1 MYLLLRYHNF
11 LCQRL
16 LYIYRY
22 SEKQIFKQQDSAVKR
37 AKAAMSAEYNPI
49 TSRLQGSEPVA
60 DVLCLR
66 RKLDIDVRDYYV
78 AFIDQVKKLLDSNI
92 DQDQYEDNLRDMF
105 STRAYHMFTINKII
119 VHAVKH
125 LQQVCQDSQKLLECH
140 KTFRREL
147 SGEMRSTPN
156 VTNEVLNNAELM
168 DSTKEQGVTLWH
180 EWPTPESRMS
190 DREYENMCKRYQQCC
205 LDNCSKNG
213 STCFKVIVNLTLNGE
228 LTVNITQLPVASI
241 SKEASD
247 DETTLDPQQEDG
259 STAQNGINVQQSKNA
274 SSTKPVS
281 KSGSPKPDGRKNNNF
296 TNKQQGGNKIGDKNG
311 QNGQN
316 SKNGQNGQNN
326 THQSNNINIIGE
338 SMEDSED
345 EGEEEVI
352 DPEEFDA
359 SMMDENNQAGGNNH
373 VEINNERSVG
383 KLESDDSEDEHNVP
397 SLTNKNGN
405 NEQPEDTALPTEDSP
420 NPV

>member
-1 MYLLLRYHNF
+1 
-11 LCQRL
+11 
-16 LYIYRY
+16 
-22 SEKQIFKQQDSAVKR
+22 
-37 AKAAMSAEYNPI
+37 MSAEYNPI
-49 TSRLQGSEPVA
+49 TTRLQGSEPVA

-180 EWPTPESRMS
+180 EWPTPESRMP

-247 DETTLDPQQEDG
+247 DETAQDTQEDG
-259 STAQNGINVQQSKNA
+259 MNAQTASKNA
-274 SSTKPVS
+274 SSTKPVL
-281 KSGSPKPDGRKNNNF
+281 KPGSPKPDGRKKNNF
-296 TNKQQGGNKIGDKNG
+296 TNKQQGGHKIGDKNSQNG

-316 SKNGQNGQNN
+316 EQKGQHK
-326 THQSNNINIIGE
+326 TQSNNINIIGE

-359 SMMDENNQAGGNNH
+359 SMMDENNAGNNH
-373 VEINNERSVG
+373 VEINNGQTDKV
-383 KLESDDSEDEHNVP
+383 ESDDSDEHNVP
-397 SLTNKNGN
+397 SLSNKNGN

>member
-1 MYLLLRYHNF
+1 MRFSAIFRDLLQNHSVLPDLLFTQMPRWASDNESHADSVHRTRTLTTSSNEADFETGDQQLPEMVVENGNSKMVDHDIYENPDNEYIGMNDWPREEGDGDGGSAGENKENVENARNIKKSGIGNSGDAENSEMMDTTETMLHADVPTTSSKPKKSEKQEKSEKSENSKNSEKLLNKTRIFYGSSPMYLLLRYHNF

-92 DQDQYEDNLRDMF
+92 DQDQYEDNLQKFIIFFIIIVSYKTTPFFSNFCFSRDMF

-168 DSTKEQGVTLWH
+168 DSTKEQGVT
-180 EWPTPESRMS
+180 
-190 DREYENMCKRYQQCC
+190 
-205 LDNCSKNG
+205 
-213 STCFKVIVNLTLNGE
+213 
-228 LTVNITQLPVASI
+228 
-241 SKEASD
+241 
-247 DETTLDPQQEDG
+247 
-259 STAQNGINVQQSKNA
+259 
-274 SSTKPVS
+274 
-281 KSGSPKPDGRKNNNF
+281 
-296 TNKQQGGNKIGDKNG
+296 
-311 QNGQN
+311 
-316 SKNGQNGQNN
+316 
-326 THQSNNINIIGE
+326 
-338 SMEDSED
+338 
-345 EGEEEVI
+345 
-352 DPEEFDA
+352 
-359 SMMDENNQAGGNNH
+359 
-373 VEINNERSVG
+373 
-383 KLESDDSEDEHNVP
+383 
-397 SLTNKNGN
+397 
-405 NEQPEDTALPTEDSP
+405 
-420 NPV
+420 